1 MGNAVP
7 AIMKNGAL
15 CLGSPSAAGLAKGH
29 YMDLANAGLDTI
41 PGSGEQ
47 DSGGTTED
55 VPVTLARGQ
64 CQPQNSHLL
73 FREGCEHRNM
83 KPWTR
88 WG

>member
-47 DSGGTTED
+47 DSGGITED
-55 VPVTLARGQ
+55 VPVTLVEVSV
-64 CQPQNSHLL
+64 SHRTHTFCL
-73 FREGCEHRNM
+73 GSM
-83 KPWTR
+83 
-88 WG
+88 

>member
-47 DSGGTTED
+47 DSGGITED
-55 VPVTLARGQ
+55 VPVTLPDVLCHVLSVNEDRKQAMDV
-64 CQPQNSHLL
+64 LL
-73 FREGCEHRNM
+73 KLIIAF
-83 KPWTR
+83 
-88 WG
+88 